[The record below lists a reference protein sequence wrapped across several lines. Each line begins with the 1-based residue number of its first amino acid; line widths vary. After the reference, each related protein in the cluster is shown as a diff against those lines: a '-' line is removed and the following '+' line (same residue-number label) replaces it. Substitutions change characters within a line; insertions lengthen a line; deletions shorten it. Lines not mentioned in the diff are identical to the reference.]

1 MKRKPDK
8 KAAIQEKVEELS
20 SEGEEEEEEEEEIIR
35 APPTSKANASA
46 LQRKK
51 NSKNKS
57 GGNKRLDEGDEEEN
71 ARLNKEAQAVARL
84 SNASSM
90 KRSNAKN
97 SQGNHTSMTMEDII
111 PGKNKLTFKEKLIK
125 WFKSKW
131 FSLFMIFV
139 TMWTMISEDLRQLAP
154 KAIDPLFYVIILLI

>member
-8 KAAIQEKVEELS
+8 KAAIKEKVEELS
-20 SEGEEEEEEEEEIIR
+20 SEEEEEAEEEEEPIK
-35 APPTSKANASA
+35 APKASKANNSG

-57 GGNKRLDEGDEEEN
+57 RGNKRLDEGDEEEN
-71 ARLNKEAQAVARL
+71 ARLNKEARAVVRL

-90 KRSNAKN
+90 KRSNARN
-97 SQGNHTSMTMEDII
+97 SQGAHTSMTMEDLI
-111 PGKNKLTFKEKLIK
+111 PGKSKLTFNEKLIK

-139 TMWTMISEDLRQLAP
+139 TGWTMISEDLRQLAP
-154 KAIDPLFYVIILLI
+154 KAVDPLFYVIILLI

>member
-20 SEGEEEEEEEEEIIR
+20 SEGEEEEEEEEETIQ
-35 APPTSKANASA
+35 APPPSKANNSG

-51 NSKNKS
+51 DSKNKS
-57 GGNKRLDEGDEEEN
+57 GDNKKEEGDEEEN
-71 ARLNKEAQAVARL
+71 VRLNKEAQAVSRL

-90 KRSNAKN
+90 KRSNAKH
-97 SQGNHTSMTMEDII
+97 SQNHTSMTIEDII
-111 PGKNKLTFKEKLIK
+111 PGKSKLTFKEKLIK

-139 TMWTMISEDLRQLAP
+139 TGWTMISEDLRQLAP
-154 KAIDPLFYVIILLI
+154 KAIDPLFYVFILLI

>member
-1 MKRKPDK
+1 MKRRVDK
-8 KAAIQEKVEELS
+8 KVAIQEKDEELS
-20 SEGEEEEEEEEEIIR
+20 SEGEEEEEEEETVQ
-35 APPTSKANASA
+35 APVPSKENKSA

-51 NSKNKS
+51 DSKNK
-57 GGNKRLDEGDEEEN
+57 KREEGDEMESK
-71 ARLNKEAQAVARL
+71 RLKKEAQAVSRL

-90 KRSNAKN
+90 KRDQARN
-97 SQGNHTSMTMEDII
+97 SEGKGTSMTMEDMI
-111 PGKNKLTFKEKLIK
+111 PAKNKLTFKEKMIK

-139 TMWTMISEDLRQLAP
+139 TGWTMISEDLRQIAF